1 VFGGADKFS
10 MSAAPPTE
18 SATATLI
25 DLELVGVAAAAL
37 DYSNAAERLGRL
49 TDPSDALEDPW
60 VVHELA
66 STVTVLGMN
75 HRAGV
80 ALGIA
85 PGTRCP
91 GQVFSMFEATSEML
105 DSFKAQFVEM
115 LAGSLTSQTEQRL
128 SDRRIILVDW
138 KAADT
143 SYRNVVVTL
152 RDVTAARDAAARWDL
167 VSAQMSR
174 LGRASNTIARRLD
187 MFEVRRET
195 VSQVCRVLECDGA
208 ALVTVDR
215 DRGEI
220 EDFIAVAASDNMALH
235 APTWP
240 EFQSGVGGR
249 VLEDGTTRT
258 ENVVDPSEH
267 EHVCSLVPGAASAI
281 ATPLNADHEYAS
293 VVIGIRNGTD
303 RPFNDADVA
312 AIELLAGSA
321 ARATENARLY
331 ESISEESAK
340 LSKAK
345 REVTSA
351 YDQLATAQAQLL
363 QAQKLE
369 AIGELA
375 SGIAHEINTPI
386 QFIGDNAQ
394 FLSDVTPDV
403 ARFHREALRLAELA
417 RNVPD
422 LEEPATAVTAAAE
435 AADLAFT
442 DEEIADALAQIR
454 EGVARVAGIVR
465 AMKDFAHQGGDAK
478 TPIDLNATIETTI
491 AVARNEWKYHCEV
504 GLDLD
509 DGLPPVPALAGPL
522 KQAILVIIINAAQA
536 VQDAVGDSGK
546 KGTIAISTSQ
556 RGDDAVL
563 KITDSGLGIPEKIRD
578 RIFDPFFTTKE
589 VGRGSGQG
597 LTICRSAIVDQHGG
611 TLEFETEEGVGTT
624 FIVTLPLHIGEEPT

>member
-1 VFGGADKFS
+1 MFC

-18 SATATLI
+18 SATATVVG
-25 DLELVGVAAAAL
+25 LELVGVAAAVL
-37 DYSNAAERLGRL
+37 DYSDAAERLGRL
-49 TDPSDALEDPW
+49 SDPFDSLEDRW
-60 VVHELA
+60 VVHDLA
-66 STVTVLGMN
+66 SRVTVLGMN
-75 HRAGV
+75 RRAGI

-85 PGTRCP
+85 PGTPLP
-91 GQVFSMFEATSEML
+91 GQVFSVFEATSGMLESFRAQFFEML
-105 DSFKAQFVEM
+105 G
-115 LAGSLTSQTEQRL
+115 GSLASQTEQRL

-167 VSAQMSR
+167 VSAQMGR
-174 LGRASNTIARRLD
+174 LGRATNTIARRLD

-215 DRGEI
+215 DTEEI
-220 EDFIAVAASDNMALH
+220 EDFVAVAASDDMELH
-235 APTWP
+235 APTFS
-240 EFQSGVGGR
+240 EFQSGVGGG
-249 VLEDGTTRT
+249 VLEHGATMTSNGVHRSERTR
-258 ENVVDPSEH
+258 SGMH
-267 EHVCSLVPGAASAI
+267 ACSLASGAVSAI
-281 ATPLNADHEYAS
+281 ATPLSADHEHAS
-293 VVIGIRNGTD
+293 VVIGIRSGTD

-331 ESISEESAK
+331 EWISEECAE
-340 LSKAK
+340 LSVAK
-345 REVTSA
+345 RKITSA
-351 YDQLATAQAQLL
+351 YDRLATAQAQLL

-369 AIGELA
+369 AVGELA

-394 FLSDVTPDV
+394 LLSDVTPEV
-403 ARFHREALRLAELA
+403 ARFHREALKLAELA

-422 LEEPATAVTAAAE
+422 LEESATAVTAAAG
-435 AADLAFT
+435 AADVSFT
-442 DEEIADALAQIR
+442 DEEIADALGQIR
-454 EGVARVAGIVR
+454 EGVARVAEIVR
-465 AMKDFAHQGGDAK
+465 AMKDFAHQGRDTK
-478 TPIDLNATIETTI
+478 TPLDLNATIETTI

-504 GLDLD
+504 ELDLD

-522 KQAILVIIINAAQA
+522 KQAILVIVINAAQA
-536 VQDAVGDSGK
+536 VQDAVADSGR

-556 RGDDAVL
+556 RGNDAVV
-563 KITDSGLGIPEKIRD
+563 KITDSGLGVPEEIRD

-597 LTICRSAIVDQHGG
+597 LTICRSAIVDEHGG

-624 FIVTLPLHIGEEPT
+624 FIVSLPLHIGEEAT